1 MSILLETSGLTKH
14 YAAAGRFGD
23 GHSVVRAV
31 DDISFSIHEG
41 ETLALVGESG
51 SGKTTTAQMI
61 LLLERPTSGAILF
74 QGQDVTQAD
83 RSALRNYRQSV
94 QAVFQD
100 PYSSLNPRMR
110 VGDIIAEPLHIHA
123 RLTRREMASR
133 VAELLEQVGLKPA
146 LARYYPHQFSGGQ
159 RQRIAVARALSI
171 RPKLIVLDEP
181 VSALDVSIQAQ
192 ILNLLTDLQKQ
203 LGLSYLLISHDL
215 AIVDHMS
222 HRVAVMYAGRL
233 VEVADGERLYREP
246 SHPYTRALMA
256 AVPSVDPDVPLTD
269 VVGGEVS
276 NPANPPSGC
285 RFHPRCPLRRALGEP
300 AICHEVEPPLA
311 DVAPDQVAACHFA
324 GPDLEA
330 TRVAAAEGRRELEAG
345 RRGTPPG

>member
-1 MSILLETSGLTKH
+1 MSVLLEASALTKH
-14 YAAAGRFGD
+14 YAASGPFGD
-23 GHSVVRAV
+23 GHGVVRAV
-31 DDISFSIHEG
+31 DDISFSIDEG

-61 LLLERPTSGAILF
+61 LLLEKPTSGAIRF
-74 QGQDVTQAD
+74 RGVDVTHAD
-83 RSALRNYRQSV
+83 RATLRSYRQSV

-123 RLTRREMASR
+123 RLSRREMATR
-133 VAELLEQVGLKPA
+133 VGELLEQVGLKPA

-171 RPKLIVLDEP
+171 HPKLIVLDEP

-192 ILNLLTDLQKQ
+192 ILNLLTDLQRQ

-233 VEVADGERLYREP
+233 TEVADGERLYRQP
-246 SHPYTRALMA
+246 AHPYTRALMA
-256 AVPSVDPDVPLTD
+256 AVPSVDPDVPLVD
-269 VVGGEVS
+269 IVAGEVS

-300 AICHEVEPPLA
+300 AICHEVEPALVE
-311 DVAPDQVAACHFA
+311 VAPDHVSACHFSGSGA
-324 GPDLEA
+324 EA
-330 TRVAAAEGRRELEAG
+330 VPAAAPGTLKVEAG
-345 RRGTPPG
+345 RHAAPAG